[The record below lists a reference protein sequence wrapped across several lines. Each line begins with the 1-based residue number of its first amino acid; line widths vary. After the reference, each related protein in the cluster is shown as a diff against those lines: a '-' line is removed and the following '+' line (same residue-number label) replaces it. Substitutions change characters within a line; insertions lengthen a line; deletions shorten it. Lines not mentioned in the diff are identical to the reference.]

1 MSNLSDIGFP
11 VKSDKDVNDILMKV
25 MLELTQIPC
34 PPRGFYYLFS
44 DESGAE
50 LFLQADSAQDIIGFN
65 PAFWGKSR
73 RKIGLM
79 KGIERDTSELDGAF
93 YGWANPENAANPGE
107 AGDHKIVFDMPDF
120 RLHEKINLPIIAD
133 VQLTAFA
140 SNNFWI
146 YENEA
151 DFLKVNAGD
160 QTVSTR
166 SFIASGLFGLDGKI
180 AEVAEEV
187 IPPQAHG
194 QITGEIKE
202 FGLRTNG
209 FTYEKFYWFLIE
221 TLGGEIDVVADP
233 NLVKVEPKAGQI
245 INGSFWI
252 SGKILG

>member
-25 MLELTQIPC
+25 MQELTQIPC

-73 RKIGLM
+73 RKIGLT

-93 YGWANPENAANPGE
+93 YGWVNPEDLGNPGE
-107 AGDHKIVFDMPDF
+107 AGDHQVVFDMPDF
-120 RLHEKINLPIIAD
+120 RLHEKIVLPKTAD

-140 SNNFWI
+140 SNNFAVYPSERAYLDAQI
-146 YENEA
+146 NEPKTPA
-151 DFLKVNAGD
+151 RSFVATSLSGLDTNAGD
-160 QTVSTR
+160 D
-166 SFIASGLFGLDGKI
+166 SG
-180 AEVAEEV
+180 ES

-194 QITGEIKE
+194 QISGGIKE
-202 FGLRTNG
+202 FEVRTNG
-209 FTYEKFYWFLIE
+209 FTYQKFYWFLIE
-221 TLGGEIDVVADP
+221 TIGGEIDMVADP
-233 NLVKVEPKAGQI
+233 NLVKAEPKVGEI
-245 INGSFWI
+245 VSGNFWI

>member
-25 MLELTQIPC
+25 MQELTQIPC

-50 LFLQADSAQDIIGFN
+50 LFLQADSSQDIIGFN

-73 RKIGLM
+73 RKIGLL

-93 YGWANPENAANPGE
+93 YGWSNPVDPEDPAEG
-107 AGDHKIVFDMPDF
+107 GDHQIVFDMPDF
-120 RLHEKINLPIIAD
+120 RLHEKIILPKTAE

-140 SNNFWI
+140 SNNFKI
-146 YENEA
+146 YQNEA
-151 DFLKVNAGD
+151 DLSKSRSGNAND
-160 QTVSTR
+160 PAR
-166 SFIASGLFGLDGKI
+166 SFVASALFGL
-180 AEVAEEV
+180 AENTPDQAGDA

-194 QITGEIKE
+194 NISGEIKE
-202 FGLRTNG
+202 FALRTNG
-209 FTYEKFYWFLIE
+209 FTHKTFYWFLID
-221 TLGGEIDVVADP
+221 TLGGEIDIVADP
-233 NLVKVEPKAGQI
+233 GLVTSEPKVGQI
-245 INGSFWI
+245 ADGSFWV

>member
-25 MLELTQIPC
+25 MQELTQIPC

-50 LFLQADSAQDIIGFN
+50 LFLQADSAQDMIGFN

-73 RKIGLM
+73 RQIGLT

-93 YGWANPENAANPGE
+93 YGWANPRNKENPGE
-107 AGDHKIVFDMPDF
+107 AGEHQIVFDVPDF
-120 RLHEKINLPIIAD
+120 RLHEKIVLPKTAD

-140 SNNFWI
+140 SN
-146 YENEA
+146 
-151 DFLKVNAGD
+151 DFRIFESEDDYFDSQSGEKELPV
-160 QTVSTR
+160 R
-166 SFIASGLFGLDGKI
+166 SFAASALFGLGQ
-180 AEVAEEV
+180 AEENAEE

-194 QITGEIKE
+194 MISGEIKE
-202 FGLRTNG
+202 FGIRTNG
-209 FTYEKFYWFLIE
+209 FTHQPFYWFLIE

-233 NLVKVEPKAGQI
+233 KFVTAEPAAGQI
-245 INGSFWI
+245 ISGSFWI